1 MTLVRMKTLEKLPRE
16 ASERLVEAVYKVMLE
31 MNDDKIIPVT
41 PIDIEV
47 GTIEEYGNIHLL
59 PSAQDGPQPSAH
71 DGSLTA

>member
-16 ASERLVEAVYKVMLE
+16 ASDRLVEAVYKVMSE
-31 MNDDKIIPVT
+31 MKDDKIIPDS